1 MKHFLILTRL
11 QLRCLLSSLQV
22 GRGNRKRAVSGWAA
36 LAFLSALCLYIS
48 CMYSF
53 ALGSQLAQAG
63 ALDLLLV
70 MLPGMAVILGL
81 MFTAFAAQGVVF
93 SGRDADLLLSM
104 PVPAFTVLLSKLA
117 ALYAENLLVCAL
129 LVLPAGAAR
138 IWFGGGGGALLVL
151 RLVIGVPFLALL
163 PTTLSLLAG
172 FLLSWL
178 GGRFA
183 SRKLVNLL
191 LYTLLMAGVLLLAI
205 QINLGIS
212 GLAAGAVGGTPAGG
226 VWSIPF
232 QLFQQ
237 GVCGDWETLAM
248 FCLLSTVPVL
258 AAAWLFSRFY
268 QQVLTGLR
276 SHGRRTN
283 YRLTRLKGTGR
294 RRALLRKEAS
304 RFFGTPIYLF
314 NTGFGLVIL
323 IIGGIAAAVMRGQL
337 QEILAQAGFNTGEVP
352 LSSLAAAAICFTLST
367 AAITGSSV
375 SLEGQNLWI
384 LKESPVSPSEIF
396 AAKAGFQILL
406 TIPCLLIGAA
416 GMSWGLGL
424 TPAECGTLFLAGAAF
439 SAFAALMG
447 LIVNLCFPKMDAVN
461 DTVVVKQ
468 SAASLISGF
477 GGMAAAVLAGALVW
491 LLQRSTGELAG
502 LLVGAAVLLAGCV
515 PQIWWLRT
523 RGAARF
529 MEL

>member
-1 MKHFLILTRL
+1 
-11 QLRCLLSSLQV
+11 
-22 GRGNRKRAVSGWAA
+22 
-36 LAFLSALCLYIS
+36 
-48 CMYSF
+48 
-53 ALGSQLAQAG
+53 
-63 ALDLLLV
+63 
-70 MLPGMAVILGL
+70 
-81 MFTAFAAQGVVF
+81 MF
-93 SGRDADLLLSM
+93 
-104 PVPAFTVLLSKLA
+104 
-117 ALYAENLLVCAL
+117 
-129 LVLPAGAAR
+129 
-138 IWFGGGGGALLVL
+138 
-151 RLVIGVPFLALL
+151 
-163 PTTLSLLAG
+163 
-172 FLLSWL
+172 
-178 GGRFA
+178 
-183 SRKLVNLL
+183 
-191 LYTLLMAGVLLLAI
+191 
-205 QINLGIS
+205 
-212 GLAAGAVGGTPAGG
+212 
-226 VWSIPF
+226 
-232 QLFQQ
+232 
-237 GVCGDWETLAM
+237 
-248 FCLLSTVPVL
+248 
-258 AAAWLFSRFY
+258 
-268 QQVLTGLR
+268 LTGLR
-276 SHGRRTN
+276 SHGRRTD

-352 LSSLAAAAICFTLST
+352 LPSLAAAAICFTLST

-424 TPAECGTLFLAGAAF
+424 TPAECGTLFLAGTAF